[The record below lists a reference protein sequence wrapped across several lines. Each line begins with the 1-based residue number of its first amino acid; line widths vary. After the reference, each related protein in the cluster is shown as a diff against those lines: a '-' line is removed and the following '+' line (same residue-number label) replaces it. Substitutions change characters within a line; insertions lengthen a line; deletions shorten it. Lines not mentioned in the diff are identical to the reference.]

1 MLDPVER
8 VRSPKPSKDCE
19 HDDDYRACA
28 RQFQAFAGG
37 RRYSSGLPTEPD
49 PVPQKVR
56 PHNSGTKEKSPAN
69 NSFLGL
75 ENEVSP
81 VAATIAALASAFA
94 TRGTRRCRLLYEAA
108 WKANLVEE

>member
-19 HDDDYRACA
+19 HDDGYRACA

-49 PVPQKVR
+49 PVPKKVR
-56 PHNSGTKEKSPAN
+56 PHNSGTKEKFPCKQFFSRV
-69 NSFLGL
+69 G
-75 ENEVSP
+75 E
-81 VAATIAALASAFA
+81 
-94 TRGTRRCRLLYEAA
+94 
-108 WKANLVEE
+108 